1 MRSRHA
7 VHNRSNMEIEEIK
20 RKLLQLSPMKII
32 FWGYCLIILAGS
44 ALLMLPAS
52 TGEGKVTPFLDALFT
67 ATSATCVTGLVRY
80 DTYTY
85 WSTFGQIVILALIQI
100 GGMGFMT
107 VAIYGISLTKRKIGL
122 ASRMIMQE
130 SIAAPQ
136 MGGIVRMTRGI
147 LIGTALTETAG
158 ALLLAFYFCPKLGLG
173 KGIYYSVFHSV
184 SAFCNAGFDLM
195 GMEAE
200 FSSLTGAAGNWYVN
214 FIIMTLIVVGGFGF
228 FVWSDIF
235 RNRFHFKKLRVH
247 SKLVIAIS
255 MTLILAG
262 TAAIFLFEQG
272 GQAYSGKSLPD
283 QVLASMFQSVT
294 VRTAGFNTV
303 DIGAMTQPSQFLMVC
318 LMLIGGST
326 GSTAGG
332 IKTTT
337 FAVLCISIF
346 TTFRRRK
353 SIEVFGRRLE
363 DGVVRRASCVFMLY
377 LLLSVMVAMVISSVE
392 SIPIL
397 TALFES
403 VSAIATV
410 GLSFG
415 VTPGLGVVSEIL
427 LTLLMLFGRVGSIT
441 ILLAFA
447 SGRTPIASKLAK
459 EEIQIG

>member
-1 MRSRHA
+1 
-7 VHNRSNMEIEEIK
+7 
-20 RKLLQLSPMKII
+20 
-32 FWGYCLIILAGS
+32 
-44 ALLMLPAS
+44 
-52 TGEGKVTPFLDALFT
+52 
-67 ATSATCVTGLVRY
+67 
-80 DTYTY
+80 
-85 WSTFGQIVILALIQI
+85 
-100 GGMGFMT
+100 
-107 VAIYGISLTKRKIGL
+107 
-122 ASRMIMQE
+122 
-130 SIAAPQ
+130 
-136 MGGIVRMTRGI
+136 
-147 LIGTALTETAG
+147 
-158 ALLLAFYFCPKLGLG
+158 
-173 KGIYYSVFHSV
+173 
-184 SAFCNAGFDLM
+184 
-195 GMEAE
+195 
-200 FSSLTGAAGNWYVN
+200 
-214 FIIMTLIVVGGFGF
+214 
-228 FVWSDIF
+228 
-235 RNRFHFKKLRVH
+235 
-247 SKLVIAIS
+247 
-255 MTLILAG
+255 
-262 TAAIFLFEQG
+262 
-272 GQAYSGKSLPD
+272 
-283 QVLASMFQSVT
+283 
-294 VRTAGFNTV
+294 
-303 DIGAMTQPSQFLMVC
+303 MVC

-377 LLLSVMVAMVISSVE
+377 LLLSVTVAMVISSVE

>member
-1 MRSRHA
+1 MKSRRA
-7 VHNRSNMEIEEIK
+7 AHNRSSMEIEEIK
-20 RKLLQLSPMKII
+20 RKLLQLSPMKFI

-44 ALLMLPAS
+44 GLLMLPFA
-52 TGEGKVTPFLDALFT
+52 TAEGRFTPFLDALFT

-85 WSTFGQIVILALIQI
+85 WSTFGQIVILTLIQI

-147 LIGTALTETAG
+147 LIGTALTEAAG
-158 ALLLAFYFCPKLGLG
+158 ALLLAFHFCPKLGLP

-195 GMEAE
+195 GVQRAY
-200 FSSLTGAAGNWYVN
+200 SSLTGAAGNWYVN
-214 FIIMTLIVVGGFGF
+214 MIIMALIVMGGFGF

-235 RNRFHFKKLRVH
+235 RNRFHFKNLRVH
-247 SKLVIAIS
+247 SKLVIVIS
-255 MTLILAG
+255 LLLILTG
-262 TAAIFLFEQG
+262 TVFLFLFEQG
-272 GQAYSGKSLPD
+272 GQAYAGKTLPQ

-303 DIGAMTQPSQFLMVC
+303 DIGAMTQSSQFLMIC

-346 TTFRRRK
+346 ATFRRRK

-377 LLLSVMVAMVISSVE
+377 LLLSMTVSMVISSVE
-392 SIPIL
+392 NIPIL
-397 TALFES
+397 TAMFES

-415 VTPGLGVVSEIL
+415 VTPELGIISEVL

-447 SGRTPIASKLAK
+447 SGRTPTASKLAK